1 MPSDYDSPGC
11 LASSAPA
18 VTLAIAM
25 LALSGITRA
34 QSVPPKSASPPDLAA
49 KAAAAID
56 ADATGSPDVFKT
68 FIRARNSAS
77 YIGGPRR
84 IVKNANEAARDFT
97 SEETF
102 SQHQSYATET

>member
-1 MPSDYDSPGC
+1 
-11 LASSAPA
+11 
-18 VTLAIAM
+18 M

-56 ADATGSPDVFKT
+56 ADATGSPDVFKDVHQSPKLC
-68 FIRARNSAS
+68 FIH
-77 YIGGPRR
+77 RR
-84 IVKNANEAARDFT
+84 KNANEAARDFT

>member
-1 MPSDYDSPGC
+1 
-11 LASSAPA
+11 
-18 VTLAIAM
+18 M

-34 QSVPPKSASPPDLAA
+34 QSVPSKSASPPDLAA